1 MEAREIAGMVD
12 AMFEDELDVLSQLL
26 SLSDPERSDAMILR
40 ENGRPFCPKCGCAM
54 SRNGT
59 DGNGHQKWICKG
71 CGKTVSSTT
80 SRPPMRTRLN
90 ARKWLRF
97 VKCEWAAPP
106 SGRPPRIAASR

>member
-1 MEAREIAGMVD
+1 MEAKEIGAIVD
-12 AMFEDELDVLSQLL
+12 SMHEDQLDVLSQLL

-40 ENGRPFCPKCGCAM
+40 ENGRPFCDACGCAM